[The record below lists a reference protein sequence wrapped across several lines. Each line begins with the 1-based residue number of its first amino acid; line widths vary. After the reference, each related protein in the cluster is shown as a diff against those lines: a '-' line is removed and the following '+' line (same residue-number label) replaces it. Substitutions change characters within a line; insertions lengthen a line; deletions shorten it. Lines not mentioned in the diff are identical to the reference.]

1 MIYGMGMTTNMQM
14 LANIKGRRVSPAA
27 AIHACRS
34 QEGQA
39 LVEFTLVL
47 PVVLLIL
54 FGIAYFGI
62 ALNDWIDETQ
72 LASEG
77 ARYAEVGKTCVKEGA
92 PHACGAG
99 ENGEAGFLA
108 WLAKQGDNS
117 QVQAATATMCS
128 PNSESVEVMFTYKY
142 QWAPILKLHAAE
154 TQLTSTAQMY
164 NDSTTQYKHE
174 C

>member
-1 MIYGMGMTTNMQM
+1 MTGTF
-14 LANIKGRRVSPAA
+14 
-27 AIHACRS
+27 RS
-34 QEGQA
+34 QDGQA

-47 PVVLLIL
+47 PILVLIL

-72 LASEG
+72 LVSEG
-77 ARYAEVGKTCVKEGA
+77 ARYAEVGKTCIKEGA
-92 PHACGAG
+92 PHTCGTG

-128 PNSESVEVMFTYKY
+128 PNSESVEVKLTYDYK
-142 QWAPILKLHAAE
+142 WAPILDLRTVE
-154 TQLTSTAQMY
+154 TQLDSTAQMY